1 MKKQGNGTMTR
12 SEESIM
18 LMTAYSLSTIARAHP
33 VSIMTSAGER
43 ASMVSN
49 AFSRSASY
57 RAQEKESVLP
67 LFVGGKKYFI
77 NPLILVMSIHI
88 GINTALHDFHNL
100 VIESRVK
107 NQ

>member
-1 MKKQGNGTMTR
+1 MKLRKLLTGVPIQSSTADPETEITGVSYDSRTTKPGDLFVAVSGM
-12 SEESIM
+12 ESDGHRYIPM
-18 LMTAYSLSTIARAHP
+18 
-33 VSIMTSAGER
+33 
-43 ASMVSN
+43 
-49 AFSRSASY
+49 
-57 RAQEKESVLP
+57 AQEKESMLS